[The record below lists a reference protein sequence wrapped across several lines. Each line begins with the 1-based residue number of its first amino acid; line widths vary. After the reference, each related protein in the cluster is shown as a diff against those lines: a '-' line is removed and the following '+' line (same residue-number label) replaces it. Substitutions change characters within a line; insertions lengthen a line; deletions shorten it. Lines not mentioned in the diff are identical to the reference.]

1 MKKTLLVYV
10 NSLARLR
17 FLLVVSFLIGL
28 GLCGAYLLFSTL
40 GGSQET
46 GAKAVA
52 LGVIDMDGTATAAD
66 LQDYLTDELDMEL
79 VAGDYDQ
86 LQTELIEKRISG
98 IVEIPA
104 GFEAALLAGRDDTP
118 LLVTYTDDYAN
129 SAFTNAYLEQ
139 YTGSLQLL
147 AAAADGDLEVYGE
160 LLDSAREQTPE
171 VSVAARDEGAA
182 ERSNIWNGII
192 WVFAM
197 FAIVVIILAQG
208 MSNLLFDDR
217 KAGTFRRVQ
226 ASDVRPWQ
234 YIAGVCL
241 AGFTVSLAMVVP
253 VIAFLAAQGLG
264 AEYHL
269 GVIALL
275 SLMEVLF
282 VVGLALLCGLFLAS
296 RNTITAA
303 VIASSTI
310 LNMIGG
316 AWFPLEYAP
325 QFMQTLAHFTP
336 QYWFVQPIYIMAEGG
351 SVNWPLN
358 TLVLALFATLCF
370 LLSGIRFATRSSQ
383 R

>member
-1 MKKTLLVYV
+1 MKKIWLVYL

-17 FLLVVSFLIGL
+17 MLLVVSFVIGL
-28 GLCGAYLLFSTL
+28 ALCGVYLLFGAL

-46 GAKAVA
+46 GAKAVS
-52 LGVIDMDGTATAAD
+52 LGLIDLDGSETAAD
-66 LQDYLTDELDMEL
+66 LQDYLASELDMEL
-79 VAGDYDQ
+79 VTGSYDD
-86 LQTELIEKRISG
+86 LQTQLIDKRISG

-104 GFEAALLAGRDDTP
+104 GFEAALLAGRSDTP
-118 LLVTYTDDYAN
+118 LLATYTDDYAN
-129 SAFTNAYLEQ
+129 SAFTNAYLQQ

-147 AAAADGDLEVYGE
+147 ATAANGDAAVYAQ
-160 LLDSAREQTPE
+160 LLVDARAATPE
-171 VSVAARDEGAA
+171 VTLAQRDEDAA
-182 ERSNIWNGII
+182 LRMNTWTGII
-192 WVFAM
+192 GVFAM
-197 FAIVVIILAQG
+197 FAVVVIILAQG

-226 ASDVRPWQ
+226 ASNVQPGQ

-241 AGFTVSLAMVVP
+241 AGFTMSLAMVAP
-253 VIAFLAAQGLG
+253 IIIFLAAQGLG
-264 AEYHL
+264 AQYHL
-269 GVIALL
+269 ADIALL
-275 SLMEVLF
+275 SLLEVLF
-282 VVGLALLCGLFLAS
+282 VVGLALVCGLFLAS
-296 RNTITAA
+296 RNTIMAA
-303 VIASSTI
+303 VIAASTI

-358 TLVLALFATLCF
+358 ILVLALFATLCF